1 LIFLAGTIA
10 AIFNLFIYLRRRK
23 RTDVERNII
32 YLLLAIL
39 TQIFATV
46 ILFISH

>member
-1 LIFLAGTIA
+1 VAGTIA
-10 AIFNLFIYLRRRK
+10 AVFNLFIYLRRRK

-39 TQIFATV
+39 TEIFATV
-46 ILFISH
+46 ILFISN